1 MNLSR
6 QKASTGFT
14 LVEMMVSLGCG
25 SLILA
30 ALMAGS
36 VALQRSFAAVEGYST
51 TQGNQLRVLDYIA
64 MDCRRAI
71 PGFVPNSSIPTPSV
85 ASNTLTLT
93 VPQYY
98 KPNGTS
104 FPPAF
109 NFPINNAVSYN
120 WGATNTIQTY
130 TIQYSQSGSNFVRT
144 VGPTAGWPTGNTAT
158 AIATNVSTFTVS
170 LQDLTST
177 STVSCSI
184 MFFPTF
190 LHNTGSG
197 TWRSGGS
204 APGNGTG
211 VNGDWYVIDPTAS
224 DPTTV
229 GNVYFNSGGTY
240 SLLENIKATT
250 VYCNTFLRNAGA
262 RQ

>member
-1 MNLSR
+1 MNLFR

-51 TQGNQLRVLDYIA
+51 TEGNQLRVLDYIA
-64 MDCRRAI
+64 MDCRRAL
-71 PGFVPNSSIPTPSV
+71 SATV

-93 VPQYY
+93 VTGYY
-98 KPNGTS
+98 KPNGSAFAPTFNSTTGAIQYNGGTS
-104 FPPAF
+104 
-109 NFPINNAVSYN
+109 
-120 WGATNTIQTY
+120 TTY
-130 TIQYSQSGSNFVRT
+130 TIQYSQSGSNFLRT
-144 VGPTAGWPTGNTAT
+144 VGPTSSWPTGNTAT

-177 STVSCSI
+177 VSYSITFSPSFTDNPGPGSKAGTTVSS
-184 MFFPTF
+184 
-190 LHNTGSG
+190 
-197 TWRSGGS
+197 
-204 APGNGTG
+204 
-211 VNGDWYVIDPTAS
+211 
-224 DPTTV
+224 
-229 GNVYFNSGGTY
+229 
-240 SLLENIKATT
+240 
-250 VYCNTFLRNAGA
+250 NTFLRNAGA